1 MAVNGRV
8 KRRAAYRDGV
18 YVQGNTARRIQAVPD
33 RNEPVKKISAR
44 TRKNRERAKHMN
56 RLCAFH
62 GNRYGGGRLYPYVVS
77 DAAVGYHQQRQT
89 YCRFRE

>member
-44 TRKNRERAKHMN
+44 TRKT
-56 RLCAFH
+56 
-62 GNRYGGGRLYPYVVS
+62 GNV
-77 DAAVGYHQQRQT
+77 QNI
-89 YCRFRE
+89 